1 MDVVPLQVERGWG
14 VRLIAAT
21 QNPKFRCMGTCSSA
35 DFAHDYPHFIFYF
48 QLYFT
53 HKCGTVHPIVWIY
66 INHDHSLY
74 GSISIIIYHHQSS
87 PIIINHQSS
96 SSYLHIYLFLYPT
109 SLYGSISSSSS
120 SSSYVIRHT
129 SYVIHTYIY
138 IYTHTIQW
146 LGGS

>member
-14 VRLIAAT
+14 VMLIAT
-21 QNPKFRCMGTCSSA
+21 THNPKFRCMGTCSSA

-48 QLYFT
+48 QLYFNVAQFT
-53 HKCGTVHPIVWIY
+53 P
-66 INHDHSLY
+66 LY
-74 GSISIIIYHHQSS
+74 GSISTMIIHYTDLYLSSSIIIYHHQ
-87 PIIINHQSS
+87 S

-120 SSSYVIRHT
+120 HR
-129 SYVIHTYIY
+129 YIY
-138 IYTHTIQW
+138 IYIYIYIHTIQW